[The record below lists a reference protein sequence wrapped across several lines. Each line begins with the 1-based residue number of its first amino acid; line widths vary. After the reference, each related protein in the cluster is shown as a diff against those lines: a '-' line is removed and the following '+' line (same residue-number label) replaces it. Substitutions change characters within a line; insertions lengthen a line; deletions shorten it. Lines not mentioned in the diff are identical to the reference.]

1 MKRSLLKFSLV
12 CVAGVFV
19 LMSTPKTAMAFEKAL
34 AGFTNDKMDDSA
46 KSNTTKD
53 IVSTLSANDTAIP
66 GYTNLA
72 IANVSNNLNI
82 RSGAGE
88 NYKLVGKLPKN
99 GGCEIIA
106 SDNDGWT
113 QIKSNGITGY
123 VNSDYLITG
132 SEAVQLAKEVGFYVA
147 EANTDGLYVRA
158 SSNKSADIVDQIA
171 KGEDLLVVNSKVI
184 TDDPKYPIW
193 VEVTLESDD
202 NEAGTTA
209 YVAKDFVDISF
220 KLIDAVSIEALEF
233 GAGVSNTRIN
243 LVNEAKEHLGE
254 SYVWGG
260 TRLGSGVD
268 CSGFTQAV
276 YRLMGY
282 TISRTSRSQAV
293 GGTKINASQLK
304 PGDLVFY
311 GSSSYISHVAI
322 YIGNY
327 RIIHASNR
335 RDGIKIS
342 NMYYRQPVKYVRYIN
357 D

>member
-1 MKRSLLKFSLV
+1 MNRSLLKFSLV

-19 LMSTPKTAMAFEKAL
+19 LVSNPKTAMAYEQAL
-34 AGFTNDKMDDSA
+34 AGFTYDKMSDS
-46 KSNTTKD
+46 KESNPTGD
-53 IVSTLSANDTAIP
+53 IVSTLSANDAAIP

-88 NYKLVGKLPKN
+88 DYKLVGKLPKN
-99 GGCEIIA
+99 GGCEIITA
-106 SDNDGWT
+106 DNEGWT
-113 QIKSNGITGY
+113 KIKSNGITGY

-132 SEAVQLAKEVGFYVA
+132 TEAVQLAKEVGFYVA
-147 EANTDGLYVRA
+147 EANTNGLRVRK
-158 SSNKSADIVDQIA
+158 SSNTDAEVVDQIA
-171 KGEDLLVVNSKVI
+171 KGEELLVVNSKVI
-184 TDDPKYPIW
+184 TDNPAYPVW
-193 VEVTLESDD
+193 VEVSLDSDD
-202 NEAGTTA
+202 SEEGTTA

-233 GAGVSNTRIN
+233 GTGVSNSRIN

-268 CSGFTQAV
+268 CSGFTQAI
-276 YRLMGY
+276 YRVMGY

-293 GGTKINASQLK
+293 GGTKISASQLK

-322 YIGNY
+322 YIGNGK
-327 RIIHASNR
+327 IIHASNR